1 MGLEQ
6 YTTEELQAEL
16 KRRKAQSASKNARP
30 VRKEKQYAELTGEVT
45 HVSRPSHGNKV
56 RDYSFK
62 VRFDEAEFNSF
73 VRVNK
78 YQNNF
83 EYFAVDKSIKKLDE
97 LPEVGDKVV
106 VRSRTDA
113 FFPPF
118 VGTNWEQDNR
128 IIKVIKQ

>member
-6 YTTEELQAEL
+6 YTTEELQAEI
-16 KRRKAQSASKNARP
+16 KRRKAQSGQKKDKQ
-30 VRKEKQYAELTGEVT
+30 VKEKQYAELTGEVT

-56 RDYSFK
+56 GDYSFK
-62 VRFDEAEFNSF
+62 VRFNDAEFNSF

-83 EYFAVDKSIKKLDE
+83 EYFTVDKSIKKLDE

-118 VGTNWEQDNR
+118 VGTSWEQDNR
-128 IIKVIKQ
+128 IIRVIKQ

>member
-6 YTTEELQAEL
+6 YTTEELQEEL
-16 KRRKAQSASKNARP
+16 KRRRSQSVQKNCKP

-45 HVSRPSHGNKV
+45 HVSKPYHGNKV

-62 VRFDEAEFNSF
+62 IRFDDAEFHSF
-73 VRVNK
+73 ERVNNW
-78 YQNNF
+78 QNNF
-83 EYFAVDKSIKKLDE
+83 EYFAVDKSIKTLDE

-118 VGTNWEQDNR
+118 VGTNWDQDNR

>member
-6 YTTEELQAEL
+6 YTTEELKAEL
-16 KRRKAQSASKNARP
+16 KRRKSQSVRKNGKP

-62 VRFDEAEFNSF
+62 VRFNDAELFSIE
-73 VRVNK
+73 RVYK
-78 YQNNF
+78 FQNDF
-83 EYFAVDKSIKKLDE
+83 EYFAVDKSIKTLDE

-118 VGTNWEQDNR
+118 VWTNWDPDNK

>member
-16 KRRKAQSASKNARP
+16 KRRKSQSVRKNSKP

-45 HVSRPSHGNKV
+45 HVSGHGNKV

-62 VRFDEAEFNSF
+62 VRFNDAEFNSF

-83 EYFAVDKSIKKLDE
+83 EYFAVDKSIKTLEE
-97 LPEVGDKVV
+97 LPKIGDKVV